1 MHSLVLVLKL
11 ATSIFC
17 QLHLTRGGGIKN
29 LVVPGGLKTTAAT
42 LIMWKIPLHMSWCLN
57 LNQEHIKIMLQQGK
71 KQH

>member
-42 LIMWKIPLHMSWCLN
+42 LIM
-57 LNQEHIKIMLQQGK
+57 
-71 KQH
+71 